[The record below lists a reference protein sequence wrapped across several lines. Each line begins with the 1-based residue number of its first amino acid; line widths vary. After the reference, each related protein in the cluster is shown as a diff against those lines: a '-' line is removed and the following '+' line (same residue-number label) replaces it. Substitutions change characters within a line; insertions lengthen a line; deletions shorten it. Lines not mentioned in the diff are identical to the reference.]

1 MKTNIIQKHTELEE
15 VITNCEVCYVSM
27 VDKDGKPYVLPF
39 NFAYDGN
46 KIYLHSG
53 NFGKKLEILKVN
65 PDVCI
70 AFSLG
75 HKLFHQHETVACSY
89 SMLYKSVIVSGKV
102 EFEEDIQ
109 KKTDIMNKVMM
120 KYTGKTFE
128 FSKPAISN
136 VSCFVVNIIEIS
148 GRNRG
153 M

>member
-1 MKTNIIQKHTELEE
+1 MNTKIIEKHSELEE
-15 VITNCEVCYVSM
+15 VINNCEVCYVSM

-39 NFAYDGN
+39 NFAYEDN

-53 NFGKKLEILKVN
+53 NFGKKLDILKVN

-75 HKLFHQHETVACSY
+75 HQLFHHHETVACSY
-89 SMLYKSVIVSGKV
+89 SMTYKSVVASGRV
-102 EFEEDIQ
+102 EFEEDIL

-128 FSKPAISN
+128 YSKPAITN
-136 VSCFVVNIIEIS
+136 VSCFVINIIEIS